1 MLALYLIW
9 TSASLGKIHPVAPHT
24 LKYGQVT
31 ISQGHLRHFLA
42 QRVQQLALAL
52 SNDLFLDF
60 SYFREIQHTLDLD
73 RAAQHEDISQQA
85 NSWSFLK
92 AYLSQGSDDYLLQ
105 KVLPDSDWFNHV
117 DGPKGPTL

>member
-1 MLALYLIW
+1 MAVFIRNRMTNHFTGQSASPLGHVLVLRMLALYLIR
-9 TSASLGKIHPVAPHT
+9 TSASLGRIHPVAPHT

-52 SNDLFLDF
+52 SNDLFLEF

-73 RAAQHEDISQQA
+73 RAA
-85 NSWSFLK
+85 
-92 AYLSQGSDDYLLQ
+92 
-105 KVLPDSDWFNHV
+105 
-117 DGPKGPTL
+117 